1 MELAWLITLSNSF
14 LRRGNK
20 KAANWAISYSKQQQY
35 NRQIWE
41 YSIQIIILPQS
52 LSDRQYLGDTGYHKL
67 SFRHWHLEVSKHRSA
82 WETDVLSFLKT
93 IGRCGSPALFF
104 WLRYSELILFPRLSL
119 AILKYFKPL
128 FQLTCSLADS
138 WLQNW
143 PFCKPSIIVEYGL
156 PLNIFRNGTLAPSCV
171 SLIPFGFY
179 TTVLFAI
186 LLSKL
191 SFSVWLHHTKK
202 GLAYASKSV
211 LGSCLTLGR
220 SGYGLQRTLT
230 CIAGSRQPDTP
241 ATPQLRSIPSGES
254 KRSAAHGRVA
264 HS

>member
-1 MELAWLITLSNSF
+1 MITRLLHSSRRYIFIGSMIFLLGYKENPTLFTWIKARNNIFKLFLACPRVIFMYSLQMLNKQKWYGRNLLGWSRNSF
-14 LRRGNK
+14 LRRGNM
-20 KAANWAISYSKQQQY
+20 KAAMWALSYSKQQQ
-35 NRQIWE
+35 NNIQTGE
-41 YSIQIIILPQS
+41 SSIQTIILPQS

-156 PLNIFRNGTLAPSCV
+156 PLNIFRNGT
-171 SLIPFGFY
+171 
-179 TTVLFAI
+179 
-186 LLSKL
+186 
-191 SFSVWLHHTKK
+191 
-202 GLAYASKSV
+202 
-211 LGSCLTLGR
+211 
-220 SGYGLQRTLT
+220 
-230 CIAGSRQPDTP
+230 
-241 ATPQLRSIPSGES
+241 
-254 KRSAAHGRVA
+254 
-264 HS
+264 

>member
-1 MELAWLITLSNSF
+1 MHSSCSWLALGFIYVYSSNAQYTDKVQMELAWLITLSNSF

-104 WLRYSELILFPRLSL
+104 WLRYSELILFPWLSLCDIKVFQAFVSAHLLISRQLIAEL
-119 AILKYFKPL
+119 AIL
-128 FQLTCSLADS
+128 
-138 WLQNW
+138 
-143 PFCKPSIIVEYGL
+143 
-156 PLNIFRNGTLAPSCV
+156 
-171 SLIPFGFY
+171 
-179 TTVLFAI
+179 
-186 LLSKL
+186 
-191 SFSVWLHHTKK
+191 
-202 GLAYASKSV
+202 
-211 LGSCLTLGR
+211 
-220 SGYGLQRTLT
+220 
-230 CIAGSRQPDTP
+230 
-241 ATPQLRSIPSGES
+241 
-254 KRSAAHGRVA
+254 
-264 HS
+264 